1 MVWNFFMDFRSI
13 LVIGFALLNLFI
25 LVLGIENPTIS
36 EANVKY
42 RHVLNDPLADN
53 SSVFFEDND
62 AKDYQC
68 FGPIYKASE
77 IHEQISRLREQNL
90 FPRVSKLQ
98 IDNTEKEF
106 FVIKNVFSFEEVQIV
121 DKELSLMGL
130 YYFAVRFEDG
140 YKLYI
145 DFQDGEIDAK
155 VIRGTKEGK
164 LLVVE
169 SMGRQLDRVQIAGP
183 QTLYLLILDGAKEE
197 NNLLETGK
205 RCKGIAWNEEF
216 LYYSAPFV

>member
-1 MVWNFFMDFRSI
+1 MDFRSI
-13 LVIGFALLNLFI
+13 LVLGFVFLNLTI
-25 LVLGIENPTIS
+25 LALGIKSSAIG

-42 RHVLNDPLADN
+42 RHVLSDPIADN

-68 FGPIYKASE
+68 FGPIHEASA
-77 IHEQISRLREQNL
+77 IYEQIARLREQYL

-106 FVIKNVFSFEEVQIV
+106 FAIKNVFSFEDVQIV

-130 YYFAVRFEDG
+130 FYFAVRFEDG

-145 DFQDGEIDAK
+145 DFQDVEIDAK
-155 VIRGTKEGK
+155 VMRGAKEAK
-164 LLVVE
+164 LLLVE

-183 QTLYLLILDGAKEE
+183 QTFYLLILDGVKELT
-197 NNLLETGK
+197 NLLETEK
-205 RCKGIAWNEEF
+205 RCKLIA
-216 LYYSAPFV
+216 

>member
-1 MVWNFFMDFRSI
+1 MDFRSI
-13 LVIGFALLNLFI
+13 LVLGFVFLNLII
-25 LVLGIENPTIS
+25 LALGIKSPAIG

-42 RHVLNDPLADN
+42 RHVLSDPIADN

-68 FGPIYKASE
+68 FGPIHEASA
-77 IHEQISRLREQNL
+77 IHEQIARLREQYL

-106 FVIKNVFSFEEVQIV
+106 FAIKNVFSFEEVQIV

-130 YYFAVRFEDG
+130 FYFAVRFEGG

-145 DFQDGEIDAK
+145 DFQDVEIDPKVVRGAK
-155 VIRGTKEGK
+155 EAK

-169 SMGRQLDRVQIAGP
+169 SMGRQLDRVQIAKP
-183 QTLYLLILDGAKEE
+183 QTLYLLILDSVKEE
-197 NNLLETGK
+197 NNLLETEK
-205 RCKGIAWNEEF
+205 RCKGIA
-216 LYYSAPFV
+216 

>member
-1 MVWNFFMDFRSI
+1 MDFRSI
-13 LVIGFALLNLFI
+13 LVLGFVFLNLII
-25 LVLGIENPTIS
+25 LAMGIKSPAFG

-77 IHEQISRLREQNL
+77 IHEQIARLREQYL

-106 FVIKNVFSFEEVQIV
+106 FVIKNVFSFEEVQVV
-121 DKELSLMGL
+121 DKELSLMSL
-130 YYFAVRFEDG
+130 FYFAVRFEDG

-145 DFQDGEIDAK
+145 DFQDVEIDAK
-155 VIRGTKEGK
+155 VVRGAKEAK
-164 LLVVE
+164 MLAVE

-183 QTLYLLILDGAKEE
+183 RTLYLLILDGVKEE
-197 NNLLETGK
+197 NNLLETEK
-205 RCKGIAWNEEF
+205 RCKGIA
-216 LYYSAPFV
+216 

>member
-1 MVWNFFMDFRSI
+1 MDFRS
-13 LVIGFALLNLFI
+13 V
-25 LVLGIENPTIS
+25 LVLGFVFLNLIILALGIESPTIG

-42 RHVLNDPLADN
+42 RHFLNDPLADN

-62 AKDYQC
+62 AKDYLC
-68 FGPIYKASE
+68 FGPIFKVSE
-77 IHEQISRLREQNL
+77 IHEQIARLREQYL

-121 DKELSLMGL
+121 DKELSLLGL
-130 YYFAVRFEDG
+130 YYFAERFEGG

-145 DFQDGEIDAK
+145 DFQDVEIDAK
-155 VIRGTKEGK
+155 VVRGAEEGK
-164 LLVVE
+164 LLAFE
-169 SMGRQLDRVQIAGP
+169 STGRQLERVQIAGP

-197 NNLLETGK
+197 NNLLETEK
-205 RCKGIAWNEEF
+205 RCKGIA
-216 LYYSAPFV
+216 

>member
-1 MVWNFFMDFRSI
+1 MDFRSI
-13 LVIGFALLNLFI
+13 LALGVVFLNLII
-25 LVLGIENPTIS
+25 LALGIKSPAIG

-42 RHVLNDPLADN
+42 RHVLNDPLAGN
-53 SSVFFEDND
+53 SSVFFEDDD
-62 AKDYQC
+62 AKDYRC

-77 IHEQISRLREQNL
+77 IHEQIAGLRDQYL

-98 IDNTEKEF
+98 IDNTEKVF

-197 NNLLETGK
+197 NNLLETEK
-205 RCKGIAWNEEF
+205 RCKAIA
-216 LYYSAPFV
+216 

>member
-1 MVWNFFMDFRSI
+1 MDFRSI
-13 LVIGFALLNLFI
+13 LVLGFVFLNLII
-25 LVLGIENPTIS
+25 LALGIKSPTIS

-42 RHVLNDPLADN
+42 RHVLNGPLTDN
-53 SSVFFEDND
+53 SSVFFEEND

-77 IHEQISRLREQNL
+77 IHEQIARLREQNL

-98 IDNTEKEF
+98 IDNTGKEF

-130 YYFAVRFEDG
+130 FYFAVRFEGG

-145 DFQDGEIDAK
+145 DFQDVEIDAK
-155 VIRGTKEGK
+155 VVRGAKEAK
-164 LLVVE
+164 WLAVE
-169 SMGRQLDRVQIAGP
+169 SMGRQLDRVQIARP
-183 QTLYLLILDGAKEE
+183 QTLYLLILDGVKEK
-197 NNLLETGK
+197 NNLLETEK
-205 RCKGIAWNEEF
+205 RCKGIA
-216 LYYSAPFV
+216 

>member
-1 MVWNFFMDFRSI
+1 MDFRSI
-13 LVIGFALLNLFI
+13 LALGVVFLNLII
-25 LVLGIENPTIS
+25 LALGIKSPAIG

-42 RHVLNDPLADN
+42 RHFLSDPIADN

-68 FGPIYKASE
+68 FGPIHEASA
-77 IHEQISRLREQNL
+77 IHEQIARLREQYL

-106 FVIKNVFSFEEVQIV
+106 FVIKNVFSFEELQIV

-130 YYFAVRFEDG
+130 FYFAVRFEG
-140 YKLYI
+140 SYKLYI
-145 DFQDGEIDAK
+145 DFQDVEIDAK
-155 VIRGTKEGK
+155 VVRGAKEAK

-183 QTLYLLILDGAKEE
+183 QTLYLLILDGVKEE

>member
-1 MVWNFFMDFRSI
+1 MDFRS
-13 LVIGFALLNLFI
+13 V
-25 LVLGIENPTIS
+25 LVLGFVFLNSIIFALAIKSPTIG

-42 RHVLNDPLADN
+42 RHVLKEPLADN
-53 SSVFFEDND
+53 SSVFFEEND
-62 AKDYQC
+62 AKNYQC

-77 IHEQISRLREQNL
+77 IHEQISRLREQYL

-130 YYFAVRFEDG
+130 FYFAVRFEGG

-145 DFQDGEIDAK
+145 DFQDVEIDAK
-155 VIRGTKEGK
+155 VVTGAKDAK

-169 SMGRQLDRVQIAGP
+169 SMGRQVDRLQIAGP
-183 QTLYLLILDGAKEE
+183 QTLYLLILDGVKEE
-197 NNLLETGK
+197 NNLLETERSSLINFRRK
-205 RCKGIAWNEEF
+205 S
-216 LYYSAPFV
+216 L